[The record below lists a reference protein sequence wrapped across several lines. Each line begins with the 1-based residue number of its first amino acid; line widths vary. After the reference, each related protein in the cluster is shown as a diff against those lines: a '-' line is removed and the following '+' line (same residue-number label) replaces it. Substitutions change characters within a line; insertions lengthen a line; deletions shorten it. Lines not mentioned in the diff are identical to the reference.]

1 MKSYLSLL
9 SVVASLLLLGT
20 VSVTQG
26 QVDQGID
33 VVDVVR
39 ASAAVTKIDAA
50 KRKLSVELEDGKH
63 KTIKVDKSV
72 QNFDQIKVGDK
83 LKLAYAEEMPIAVG
97 ESKDPVGAENAGLVG
112 IAPKGAKPGGVMVE
126 TTNMTAKVVAVDPE
140 KHHLTIQDADGKEK
154 KMKISKKAK
163 NLDTLKPGET
173 IEITVT
179 EALAIEVEKSLVA
192 LRSVPANIVATRESL
207 GAKRHAST

>member
-1 MKSYLSLL
+1 MLTNSP
-9 SVVASLLLLGT
+9 
-20 VSVTQG
+20 
-26 QVDQGID
+26 
-33 VVDVVR
+33 R
-39 ASAAVTKIDAA
+39 
-50 KRKLSVELEDGKH
+50 H
-63 KTIKVDKSV
+63 
-72 QNFDQIKVGDK
+72 DQIKVGDK
-83 LKLAYAEEMPIAVG
+83 LKLAYAEEMLIAVV

-173 IEITVT
+173 MGRTLPIGNGLHVFFCWQPVSSGGGRRQGI
-179 EALAIEVEKSLVA
+179 L
-192 LRSVPANIVATRESL
+192 
-207 GAKRHAST
+207 H

>member
-1 MKSYLSLL
+1 MK
-9 SVVASLLLLGT
+9 
-20 VSVTQG
+20 
-26 QVDQGID
+26 
-33 VVDVVR
+33 R
-39 ASAAVTKIDAA
+39 AICLALIGVLTTLACAA
-50 KRKLSVELEDGKH
+50 KEPFKKEETLEVSATIEAVDHDARMLVLNGPAGTSVIAAGPE
-63 KTIKVDKSV
+63 V

-83 LKLAYAEEMPIAVG
+83 LKLAYAEEMLIAVG

-179 EALAIEVEKSLVA
+179 EALAIEVEKSQAA
-192 LRSVPANIVATRESL
+192 LGSVPAKIVATRESL
-207 GAKRHAST
+207 GAKRHART